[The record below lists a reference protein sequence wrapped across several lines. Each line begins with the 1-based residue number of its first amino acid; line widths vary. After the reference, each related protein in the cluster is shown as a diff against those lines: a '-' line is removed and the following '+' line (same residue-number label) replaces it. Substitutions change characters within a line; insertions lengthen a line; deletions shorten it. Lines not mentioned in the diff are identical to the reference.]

1 MDADPCVLSDCTIYI
16 PYKIKQIF
24 LDIGKDM
31 FYIVRKIEKK
41 GMKMKFLSRP
51 EEIVLHAVWQLKD
64 DAYCVP
70 IRKHVSKLTGKDWSF
85 GAIYVPLHRLEK
97 KGLVKSFL
105 DNPIPVRGGRSRR
118 IYKITPF
125 GLKALAEVR
134 ELHDSMWAGVPEF
147 SSE

>member
-1 MDADPCVLSDCTIYI
+1 V
-16 PYKIKQIF
+16 
-24 LDIGKDM
+24 
-31 FYIVRKIEKK
+31 KK
-41 GMKMKFLSRP
+41 GVKMKFLSRP
-51 EEIVLHAVWQLKD
+51 EELVLHAVWQLKE

-118 IYKITPF
+118 IYKMTPF

>member
-1 MDADPCVLSDCTIYI
+1 
-16 PYKIKQIF
+16 
-24 LDIGKDM
+24 
-31 FYIVRKIEKK
+31 
-41 GMKMKFLSRP
+41 MKFLSRP
-51 EEIVLHAVWQLKD
+51 EELVLHAVWQLKEN
-64 DAYCVP
+64 AYCVP
-70 IRKHVSKLTGKDWSF
+70 IRKHVSKLSGKDWSF

-118 IYKITPF
+118 IYKITPP

-134 ELHDSMWAGVPEF
+134 ELHDSMWAGAPEF